1 MRIVRRYVLREFLRL
16 FGLAL
21 AAALNI
27 FLIAEFIERI
37 DDFIEKGAE
46 LGDALAYFIYKIPLM
61 LYWSAPLAVLLATI
75 LSLLLLSR
83 NNEVTAMRACGIS
96 LYSIVKPILLAGLLL
111 SAICFLANEY
121 IIPYTNRQVNHIFNV
136 KIKKYAP
143 RGLLRQNRIW
153 YRSEDNTIWHIE
165 AFDPRTDT
173 MKDVTLYRLDERNR
187 LSQRVD
193 ARLVRWDGEGWLFEE
208 GVVREFPAEG
218 VLVSRSFDSRRFI
231 LPEKPAD
238 FKQTHKE
245 PEEMSFA
252 EMRSYIQGLRANG
265 FDTTKYAVD
274 LQAKLAFPLVSF
286 IMVLVGI
293 PFSLKTSR
301 SGGVALGIGLTF
313 LIGFS
318 YVVLFYLG
326 ISLGHAG
333 RLPPLLSA
341 WSTNIIFVGTGLYLM
356 TGVRS

>member
-1 MRIVRRYVLREFLRL
+1 MRIIRRYVLREFLRL

-37 DDFIEKGAE
+37 DDFIEKRAE
-46 LGDALAYFIYKIPLM
+46 LADALTYFIYKIPLM
-61 LYWSAPLAVLLATI
+61 LYWSVPLAVLLATI

-83 NNEVTAMRACGIS
+83 NNEVTAMRTCGIT
-96 LYSIVKPILLAGLLL
+96 LYSIVRPLLLAGLVL
-111 SAICFLANEY
+111 SAVSFWANEY
-121 IIPYTNRQVNHIFNV
+121 VIPYTNRQVNHIFNV
-136 KIKKYAP
+136 RIKKYAP
-143 RGLLRQNRIW
+143 RGLLRKNRIW
-153 YRSEDNTIWHIE
+153 YRSEANTIWHIE
-165 AFDPRTDT
+165 VFDPRTDT

-187 LSQRVD
+187 LAQRVD
-193 ARLVRWDGEGWLFEE
+193 ARRARWDGEGWLFEDA
-208 GVVREFPAEG
+208 VVRDFPG
-218 VLVSRSFDSRRFI
+218 GDVMVSGSFERRRLL

-245 PEEMSFA
+245 PEEMSFS
-252 EMRSYIQGLRANG
+252 EMRGYIQGLEANG
-265 FDTTKYAVD
+265 FDTTKYSVD

-286 IMVLVGI
+286 VMVLVGI

>member
-1 MRIVRRYVLREFLRL
+1 MRIIRGYVLREFLRL

-27 FLIAEFIERI
+27 FFIAEFIERV
-37 DDFIEKGAE
+37 DDFIEKRAE
-46 LGDALAYFIYKIPLM
+46 LRDAVAYFIYKTPLM
-61 LYWSAPLAVLLATI
+61 LYWSLPLAVLLATI

-83 NNEVTAMRACGIS
+83 NNEITAMRACGIT
-96 LYSIVKPILLAGLLL
+96 LFSIVRPILLTGLLL
-111 SAICFLANEY
+111 SAISFWANEY
-121 IIPYTNRQVNHIFNV
+121 IIPYTNRQVNYIFNV

-153 YRSEDNTIWHIE
+153 YRSEDNTIWNIE

-187 LSQRVD
+187 LVQRVD
-193 ARLVRWDGEGWLFEE
+193 ASLVRWDGEGWLFKK
-208 GVVREFPAEG
+208 GVVREFPADG
-218 VLVSRSFDSRRFI
+218 ALVSSSFDSRRI
-231 LPEKPAD
+231 LLPERPED

-245 PEEMSFA
+245 PEEMSFV
-252 EMRSYIQGLRANG
+252 EMRSYIRGLQANG

-274 LQAKLAFPLVSF
+274 LQAKLAFPLVSL

-293 PFSLKTSR
+293 PFSLRPSR
-301 SGGVALGIGLTF
+301 SGGVALGIGLSF
-313 LIGFS
+313 MIGFS

-341 WSTNIIFVGTGLYLM
+341 WSTNLIFVGTGLYLM